1 MEHFGESVPP
11 WAVVPF
17 AVMLLGIAVLPLA
30 VPHFWESNRNR
41 GIFTAVVATP
51 MAVYLAF
58 VHVEGL
64 LHSSLEYVS
73 FLALL
78 GSLYVIAGGIHISG
92 DLEATP
98 RTNLVILAL
107 GAVLA
112 NLIGT
117 TGASMLLIRTIL
129 RTNSQRKNVA
139 HIPFFF
145 ILIVSNCGGLLT
157 PMGDPPLF
165 LGYLR
170 GVPFTWTLQLW
181 PFWIGAVG
189 YLLTLFFFL
198 DRRAYAK
205 EAAKDIARDVAEKIP
220 LSVQG
225 MANVPLLLGVIGA
238 IFLPTPWREGVM
250 VALAVVSVVV
260 GPRPARAANGFSY
273 GPIVEVAIL
282 FAGIFVTMVPAL
294 ALLEARGSE
303 LGLDQPWQFFLT
315 TGVLSSVL
323 DNAPTYLTFLST
335 AVGLHMESAGHVMVS
350 LTEGAIPEIFLV
362 AISVGAVMMG
372 ANTYIGNGPNF
383 MVKAIAEEGGYA
395 MPSFFGF
402 AGKAVLTLTP
412 IYIAMVVYLIA
423 IG

>member
-1 MEHFGESVPP
+1 MEHLGATVPL
-11 WAVVPF
+11 WAVIPF
-17 AVMLLGIAVLPLA
+17 AVMLLGIAILPL
-30 VPHFWESNRNR
+30 VVHDWWESNENR
-41 GIFTAVVATP
+41 AIFTGIVATP
-51 MAVYLAF
+51 MAIYLAIEF
-58 VHVEGL
+58 REGL
-64 LHSSLEYVS
+64 LHSSLEYLS

-78 GSLYVIAGGIHISG
+78 GSLYVIAGGIHITG

-98 RTNLVILAL
+98 RTNLTILAI

-117 TGASMLLIRTIL
+117 TGASMLLIRFIL

-145 ILIVSNCGGLLT
+145 ILVVSNCGGLLT

-170 GVPFTWTLQLW
+170 GVPFAWTLSMW

-189 YLLTLFFFL
+189 YLLALFFVI
-198 DRRAYAK
+198 DRRAYAR
-205 EAAKDIARDVAEKIP
+205 ESARDIARDVSERVP
-220 LSVQG
+220 LGVQG
-225 MANVPLLLGVIGA
+225 MFNVPLLGGVIGA
-238 IFLPTPWREGVM
+238 IFLPTPWREIAM
-250 VALAVVSVVV
+250 VALTVLSVVA
-260 GPRPARAANGFSY
+260 GPRPARKANGFTY
-273 GPIVEVAIL
+273 GPILEVAIL

-303 LGLDQPWQFFLT
+303 LGLDQPWQFFLI
-315 TGVLSSVL
+315 TGTLSSLL

-335 AVGLHMESAGHVMVS
+335 AMSIESPGAATMIT
-350 LTEGAIPEIFLV
+350 LTEGAVPEILLL
-362 AISVGAVMMG
+362 AISTGAVFMG

-383 MVKAIAEEGGYA
+383 MVKAIAEEGGYK

-402 AGKAVLTLTP
+402 AGKALIALSP
-412 IYIAMVVYLIA
+412 IYVAMTVYFVA
-423 IG
+423 VG